1 MIEIEFWVNFTAKL
15 KHIYENVALNYKTEK
30 TMTLAQNRKI
40 FSLSLKLK
48 IYINPKIKKKE
59 CRNEFHP

>member
-15 KHIYENVALNYKTEK
+15 KHIVCENVALNYKTEK

-40 FSLSLKLK
+40 FFS
-48 IYINPKIKKKE
+48 ITEIKNLYKHKD
-59 CRNEFHP
+59 

>member
-40 FSLSLKLK
+40 FFS
-48 IYINPKIKKKE
+48 ITEIKNLYKHKD
-59 CRNEFHP
+59 